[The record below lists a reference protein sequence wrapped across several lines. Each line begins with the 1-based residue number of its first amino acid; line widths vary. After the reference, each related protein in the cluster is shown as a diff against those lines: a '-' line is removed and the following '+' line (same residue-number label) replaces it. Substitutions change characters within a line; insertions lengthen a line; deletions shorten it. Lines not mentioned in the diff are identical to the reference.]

1 MIKSV
6 TVCVC
11 DCFFFKLK
19 NETNVEINRKAQ
31 NVMVKNLNFLE
42 EEVDIELDQCH
53 RLRPTRDGKESTVVR
68 FRLHAL
74 QSKNIPETN
83 RNQIEKKIKVKFSLT
98 RHETRTIKYA
108 HQIMENNE
116 EVNFVYTYMNGNLK
130 LRLHNSKGNKYVYEF
145 ISKEELHELF
155 NKFDWEI
162 PELYNQI

>member
-19 NETNVEINRKAQ
+19 NETTVEINRKAQ
-31 NVMVKNLNFLE
+31 NVTVKNLNFLE

-74 QSKNIPETN
+74 QSKSIPETN
-83 RNQIEKKIKVKFSLT
+83 RNQIEKK
-98 RHETRTIKYA
+98 
-108 HQIMENNE
+108 N
-116 EVNFVYTYMNGNLK
+116 
-130 LRLHNSKGNKYVYEF
+130 
-145 ISKEELHELF
+145 
-155 NKFDWEI
+155 
-162 PELYNQI
+162 